1 MPDDARDVFICHAS
15 EDKAEIAR
23 PLIKALDREKI
34 TYWYDEA
41 EIQAGD
47 SIPEKINNG
56 LATSRYVVVILSST
70 FIKKTYAQEELNSAL
85 HSQASSGEVKV
96 IPVLVG
102 SADSQK
108 EIFDRFPLLSS
119 RSYVLWD
126 GKPDTVVNA
135 LLRRLRPNSRT
146 VSRICFVS
154 SEYPPWV
161 SGGLGV
167 HVNQLTLALS
177 EHVDIDIV
185 LPGKVGY
192 HALSPRIRLIALAND
207 PPSYGNPISWLPFAN
222 QAADRIIRAAREFR
236 PDVIHC
242 HDWVTVLAG
251 IVCRWRLNIPLVFH
265 LHLPNRNQL
274 CASVENLGLACADLV
289 TVNSEFMYAELK
301 RRQLNNYALPL
312 KRVEVVKNGV
322 DTDEFVPCEDWPV
335 DDGYVLFVGRLVEQ
349 KGVEY
354 LLRAF
359 YYVREKFPHIRL
371 KIVGKGEF
379 KSMLERLCTNLILS
393 GEVEFIEWTT
403 GPDLIRHY
411 QKAQVVVIP
420 SIYEPFGMTALEA
433 LACQRPV
440 VASRVGGLQEI
451 IEHNVTGFLAD
462 PKDELDFARWIMT
475 LLADSELRNQ
485 MGKAGRNVVLSQ
497 GYTWPQ
503 IAARFVELYKELLQK
518 TVERNVPH
526 EVAILRSQ
534 IEEVAHRTAPDL
546 SRSVL
551 DQLFYWEPWS

>member
-1 MPDDARDVFICHAS
+1 LV
-15 EDKAEIAR
+15 
-23 PLIKALDREKI
+23 KALDREKI
-34 TYWYDEA
+34 SYWYDEA
-41 EIQAGD
+41 EIQVGD
-47 SIPEKINNG
+47 SVPAKISNG
-56 LATSRYVVVILSST
+56 LTTSRYVVVVLSST
-70 FIKKTYAQEELNSAL
+70 FIKKAYAQEELNSAL

-102 SADSQK
+102 SEENHK
-108 EIFDRFPLLSS
+108 EIFTRFPLLSS
-119 RSYVLWD
+119 RSYIVWD

-135 LLRRLRPNSRT
+135 LLRRLRPGSRV

-154 SEYPPWV
+154 SEYPPLV

-185 LPGKVGY
+185 LANPGRFGY
-192 HALSPRIRLIALAND
+192 QNLSSRIRLISLTTK
-207 PPSYGNPISWLPFAN
+207 PPSYAEPISWLQFAN
-222 QAADRIIRAAREFR
+222 DAADRIMRTAREFR

-274 CASVENLGLACADLV
+274 CASVENLGLVCADLV
-289 TVNSEFMYAELK
+289 TVNSEFMYGELK
-301 RRQLNNYALPL
+301 RRQLANYFLPL

-322 DTDEFVPCEDWPV
+322 DTDRFVPSADWPA

-359 YYVREKFPHIRL
+359 YYVRVKFPHIRL
-371 KIVGKGEF
+371 RIVGKGEF
-379 KSMLERLCTNLILS
+379 KPMLERLCTNLILS

-403 GPDLIRHY
+403 GEDLVRHY
-411 QKAQVVVIP
+411 QRAQIVVIP
-420 SIYEPFGMTALEA
+420 SVYEPFGMTALEA

-451 IEHNVTGFLAD
+451 IEHQVTGFLAD
-462 PKDELDFARWIMT
+462 PKDELDLARWIMT
-475 LLADSELRNQ
+475 LLANSELRNQ

-503 IAARFVELYKELLQK
+503 IAGRFVDLYKEILQK
-518 TVERNVPH
+518 PLDRNIPG

-534 IEEVAHRTAPDL
+534 IEDVAKRTGPDL

-551 DQLFYWEPWS
+551 DRLFYWEPWS